1 MPATLR
7 RSVICDSAR
16 GVTTGNQQPLPDFAS
31 APLPRYDWLIPPIP
45 DSRLGRIA
53 YRAERLG
60 RRLHWRVLTV
70 LLLLALPLV
79 YAMLHRHPGAT
90 PAPRGLMPK
99 AGAAQNIPSP
109 FAREA
114 MRPLSP
120 SDAKAWN
127 GAAPVVVT
135 SNPAAPAFLQP
146 LSDMTGYQRSMQCMT
161 MAVYYEA
168 ANEPSEGQRAVAQ
181 VILNRMRHPVYP
193 KSICGVVF
201 EGAERKTGCQFTFA
215 CDGSMTRTPSQ
226 ASWRRAELVAS
237 AALAGYVFEPVGMA
251 THYHADYVVPY
262 WAATLDKVATYG
274 AHIFYRWRGRSGQ
287 PAAFTGR
294 YAGVEPA
301 LPYPNGA
308 TPAVEEAITR
318 TDAPVIVADGDR
330 PIILADGKAARGTKA
345 RAPQPPAQ
353 TQERWVLPRNDAP
366 VGTLIAGREPPVAA
380 TP

>member
-1 MPATLR
+1 MQPASQPGAR
-7 RSVICDSAR
+7 NIASAR
-16 GVTTGNQQPLPDFAS
+16 
-31 APLPRYDWLIPPIP
+31 LPRYDWLITPIP
-45 DSRLGRIA
+45 DSQIRRIA
-53 YRAERLG
+53 YRVQRVARHV
-60 RRLHWRVLTV
+60 HWRVLAV
-70 LLLLALPLV
+70 LLLLALPLA
-79 YAMLHRHPGAT
+79 YAMLYRGQDAAS
-90 PAPRGLMPK
+90 APRGLMPK
-99 AGAAQNIPSP
+99 ARAAQNIPSP

-127 GAAPVVVT
+127 GAAPIVAA

-146 LSDMTGYQRSMQCMT
+146 LGDTTDYQRSIQCMT

-215 CDGSMTRTPSQ
+215 CDGSMTRTPNQ

-274 AHIFYRWRGRSGQ
+274 AHIFYRWSGRSGQ

-294 YAGVEPA
+294 YAGTEPTFPFLNGA
-301 LPYPNGA
+301 LPSA
-308 TPAVEEAITR
+308 QEAVARTDTPA
-318 TDAPVIVADGDR
+318 IVANGDR
-330 PIILADGKAARGTKA
+330 PIILTEGQADGQTKA
-345 RAPQPPAQ
+345 RAQQPPAQ
-353 TQERWVLPRNDAP
+353 MQERWVLPRNDMP
-366 VGTLIAGREPPVAA
+366 VATLIAGRDPPVTA

>member
-1 MPATLR
+1 MAPADQHP
-7 RSVICDSAR
+7 SPGI
-16 GVTTGNQQPLPDFAS
+16 AS
-31 APLPRYDWLIPPIP
+31 APLPRYDWLITPVP
-45 DSRLGRIA
+45 DSRLGRFA
-53 YRAERLG
+53 YRAQRLG
-60 RRLHWRVLTV
+60 RRFHWRVIVV
-70 LLLLALPLV
+70 LLLLALPLA
-79 YAMLHRHPGAT
+79 YAMLHRGQDAAT
-90 PAPRGLMPK
+90 TPRGLMPK
-99 AGAAQNIPSP
+99 ARAAQNIPSP

-127 GAAPVVVT
+127 GAAPVVVA

-146 LSDMTGYQRSMQCMT
+146 LSDATGYQRSMQCMT
-161 MAVYYEA
+161 MAIYYEA

-215 CDGSMTRTPSQ
+215 CDGSMTRTPNQ

-274 AHIFYRWRGRSGQ
+274 AHIFYRWSGRSGQ

-294 YAGVEPA
+294 YAGTEPTSPF
-301 LPYPNGA
+301 LNGVV
-308 TPAVEEAITR
+308 PILEEAVTR
-318 TDAPVIVADGDR
+318 PDTPVIVANGDR
-330 PIILADGKAARGTKA
+330 PVILTEGKADGSKKA
-345 RAPQPPAQ
+345 RAQQPPAQ
-353 TQERWVLPRNDAP
+353 MQERWVLPRNDAP
-366 VGTLIAGREPPVAA
+366 AGMLMAGREQPVTA